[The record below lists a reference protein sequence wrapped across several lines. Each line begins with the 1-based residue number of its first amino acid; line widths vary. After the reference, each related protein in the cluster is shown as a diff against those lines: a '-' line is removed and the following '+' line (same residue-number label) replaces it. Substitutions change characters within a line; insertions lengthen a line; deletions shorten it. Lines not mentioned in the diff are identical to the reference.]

1 MNRRNLCICSLLII
15 SSFLVSKLYAQ
26 SAGTPTDKA
35 HGQNNVQVD
44 APVRHLIMWTL
55 KGDVTKNRKDSIVA
69 ELRDDFRK
77 LKEKIPGILK
87 LDLLYEGRLES
98 SNCDFMF
105 DFLFESEEALKSFS
119 TNPEHLKSA
128 GKLKPYIAG
137 RTCLDISTDIST
149 DTTTDIST
157 R

>member
-15 SSFLVSKLYAQ
+15 SSFLVSELYAQ
-26 SAGTPTDKA
+26 SVGTPTDKA

-105 DFLFESEEALKSFS
+105 DFLFESEEALKGEYNIFS
-119 TNPEHLKSA
+119 NKIPIVKPTIVPNPIPNTNPKE
-128 GKLKPYIAG
+128 I
-137 RTCLDISTDIST
+137 
-149 DTTTDIST
+149 
-157 R
+157 